1 MLNKTKAAMPG
12 RQWYTSKRIENDI
25 SIVIDQVNA
34 CNFAHI
40 SFNYG
45 KSPGVTAAMPRF
57 LSEGVRHW
65 RSAQSPNFSG
75 DLQSAENSADTWLA
89 EKPADL
95 LLDNNIPTEEISSL
109 EQNQQV
115 IYFPCAKNTHR
126 QSETTAITMSMM
138 IILRIGAY
146 PFGSSLACFRWRRLI
161 SPLAAVTRKPA
172 VLSPSCFKSSI
183 SSITSC
189 GIRTVVICDLAFF
202 APVAITETPCV
213 RCISVYAKK
222 MIKKDLRCISLWANF
237 KSVGDI
243 HLSSAKPA
251 GATNTGGP
259 LTKPLIGVTV
269 MADMQSTQTHPKFTW
284 RFLALSASTRNVIH
298 ITAAT
303 EREARDQSPVGC
315 VMVFAGRL
323 PVQGVSHA

>member
-34 CNFAHI
+34 CSFAHI

-89 EKPADL
+89 EKPADRERWL
-95 LLDNNIPTEEISSL
+95 GFEPQIPTKGIPSL
-109 EQNQQV
+109 EQN
-115 IYFPCAKNTHR
+115 HR
-126 QSETTAITMSMM
+126 LMGQ
-138 IILRIGAY
+138 L
-146 PFGSSLACFRWRRLI
+146 FGSIPRLSNSRRNKRFIHPDLL
-161 SPLAAVTRKPA
+161 S
-172 VLSPSCFKSSI
+172 SPSSFMAIARRSDNSLSKR
-183 SSITSC
+183 SC
-189 GIRTVVICDLAFF
+189 TTWRSFGDSDVDIVNSCEVVCLGGDN
-202 APVAITETPCV
+202 VHQCMT
-213 RCISVYAKK
+213 
-222 MIKKDLRCISLWANF
+222 LRKA
-237 KSVGDI
+237 
-243 HLSSAKPA
+243 AKPGSA
-251 GATNTGGP
+251 RTLTGP
-259 LTKPLIGVTV
+259 LTTNDRISIEAAMKNHT
-269 MADMQSTQTHPKFTW
+269 THPQGRDSLTPNKFTW
-284 RFLALSASTRNVIH
+284 RFLALSASARNVIH

-303 EREARDQSPVGC
+303 EREARNQSPVGC